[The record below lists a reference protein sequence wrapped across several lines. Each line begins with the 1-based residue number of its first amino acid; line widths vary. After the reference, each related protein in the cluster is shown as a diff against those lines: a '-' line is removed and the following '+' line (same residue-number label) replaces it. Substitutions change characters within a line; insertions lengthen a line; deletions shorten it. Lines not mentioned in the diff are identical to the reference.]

1 MRSNHFLATFPC
13 LFVQHICLSMRV
25 GPFACGP
32 MAASSPGP
40 DPATTASLEL
50 LRPLLAA
57 LSSLRGIVQALNRF

>member
-1 MRSNHFLATFPC
+1 MLICPTY
-13 LFVQHICLSMRV
+13 LFINAGWSIRLRPNGCIIS
-25 GPFACGP
+25 
-32 MAASSPGP
+32 GP